1 MYRKKQ
7 EKNYSLKKLL
17 NLTNF
22 KIRYNTLIGGVAYEN
37 AK

>member
-1 MYRKKQ
+1 MYRKKIR
-7 EKNYSLKKLL
+7 KNNSLKKIL

-37 AK
+37 A